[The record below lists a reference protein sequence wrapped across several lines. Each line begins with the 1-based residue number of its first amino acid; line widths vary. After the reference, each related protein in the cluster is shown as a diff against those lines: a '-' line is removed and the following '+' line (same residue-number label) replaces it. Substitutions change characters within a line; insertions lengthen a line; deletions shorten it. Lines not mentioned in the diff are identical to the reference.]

1 MTNVNQLISIIIPVF
16 NESESIGYLLDE
28 VLNVMCTNKLNFE
41 IVVVNDGSQDGTS
54 NVLDE
59 LTIKIKE
66 LSVISLRKNY
76 GQTAAMAA
84 GFDNSNGEIVITLDG
99 DLQNDPNDIPI
110 LISHINEG
118 YDLICGWR
126 YDRKDKWIN
135 RRIPSKIAN
144 KLIANVTGLKLHD
157 YGCSLKAFKKEILD
171 DIKLYGELHR
181 FLPVLANIEGAKI
194 KEIKVNHR
202 SRKYGSSKYGIDRTF
217 RVLMD
222 LLTVWF
228 MTRFLTRPMYGFGFI
243 GIISILVSLGMTSYL
258 LIVKMFGED
267 IGNRPMLMFALILGI
282 AGVQLFSFGLLS
294 ELLIRTYHESQNR
307 PIYRVRKI
315 QTKINNW
322 MLLEFS
328 NKISRNFN
336 YNWIHIF

>member
-1 MTNVNQLISIIIPVF
+1 MNNINQFISIIIPVF
-16 NESESIGYLLDE
+16 NEGESIGYLLDE
-28 VLNVMCTNKLNFE
+28 VLNVMHNNNLNCE
-41 IVVVNDGSQDGTS
+41 LIVVNDGSHDNTS
-54 NVLDE
+54 TVLDE
-59 LTIKIKE
+59 LIIKIKE

-84 GFDNSNGEIVITLDG
+84 GFDNSSGEIVITLDG
-99 DLQNDPNDIPI
+99 DLQNDPNDIPK
-110 LISHINEG
+110 LISQINEG

-126 YDRKDKWIN
+126 YVRKDKLIN

-228 MTRFLTRPMYGFGFI
+228 MTKFLTRPMYGFGFV
-243 GIISILVSLGMTSYL
+243 GIVSILISLGMTSYL
-258 LIVKMFGED
+258 FIIKILGED

-282 AGVQLFSFGLLS
+282 AGVQLFSFGLLG

-315 QTKINNW
+315 QSI
-322 MLLEFS
+322 S
-328 NKISRNFN
+328 ND
-336 YNWIHIF
+336 

>member
-1 MTNVNQLISIIIPVF
+1 MKNPNQLISIIIPVF

-28 VLNVMCTNKLNFE
+28 VLNVMQNNKFNCEL
-41 IVVVNDGSQDGTS
+41 IVVNDGSNDNTS
-54 NVLDE
+54 TVLDE

-84 GFDNSNGEIVITLDG
+84 GFDNSKGEIVITLDG
-99 DLQNDPNDIPI
+99 DLQNDPNDIPK

-126 YDRKDKWIN
+126 YERKDKLIN

-157 YGCSLKAFKKEILD
+157 YGCSLKAFKKEIVD

-222 LLTVWF
+222 LFTVWF
-228 MTRFLTRPMYGFGFI
+228 MTKFLTRPMYGFGFL
-243 GIISILVSLGMTSYL
+243 GIISILLSLGMTSYL
-258 LIVKMFGED
+258 FIIKLLGND

-282 AGVQLFSFGLLS
+282 AGVQLFSFGLLG

-315 QTKINNW
+315 QSTTND
-322 MLLEFS
+322 
-328 NKISRNFN
+328 
-336 YNWIHIF
+336 

>member
-1 MTNVNQLISIIIPVF
+1 MTNINPLISIIIPVF
-16 NESESIGYLLDE
+16 NEGESIGFLLDE
-28 VLNVMCTNKLNFE
+28 VLNVMHNNNLNCE
-41 IVVVNDGSQDGTS
+41 LIVVNDGSQDSTS
-54 NVLDE
+54 TVLDE
-59 LTIKIKE
+59 LIIKIKE
-66 LSVISLRKNY
+66 LTVISLRKNY

-84 GFDNSNGEIVITLDG
+84 GFDNCNGEIVITLDG
-99 DLQNDPNDIPI
+99 DLQNDPTDIPK
-110 LISHINEG
+110 LISNINDG
-118 YDLICGWR
+118 YDLVCGWR
-126 YDRKDKWIN
+126 YNRKDKLIN

-228 MTRFLTRPMYGFGFI
+228 MTKFLTRPMYGFGFV
-243 GIISILVSLGMTSYL
+243 GIMSILFSLFMTSYL
-258 LIVKMFGED
+258 LIIKIMGED
-267 IGNRPMLMFALILGI
+267 IGNRPMLVFALLLGI

-315 QTKINNW
+315 QGI
-322 MLLEFS
+322 S
-328 NKISRNFN
+328 NK
-336 YNWIHIF
+336 

>member
-1 MTNVNQLISIIIPVF
+1 MTNPNQLISIIIPVF

-28 VLNVMCTNKLNFE
+28 VLNVMCSNKLNFE
-41 IVVVNDGSQDGTS
+41 IVVVNDGSQDSTS

-66 LSVISLRKNY
+66 LSVISLRTNY

-84 GFDNSNGEIVITLDG
+84 GFDNSNGEVVITLDG
-99 DLQNDPNDIPI
+99 DLQNDPNDIPK

-126 YDRKDKWIN
+126 YDRKDKLIN

-181 FLPVLANIEGAKI
+181 FLPVLAKIEGAKI

-228 MTRFLTRPMYGFGFI
+228 MTKFLTRPMYGFGFV

-258 LIVKMFGED
+258 FIIKLLGND

-282 AGVQLFSFGLLS
+282 AGVQLFSFGLLG

-307 PIYRVRKI
+307 PIYRIRKI
-315 QTKINNW
+315 QST
-322 MLLEFS
+322 S
-328 NKISRNFN
+328 NE
-336 YNWIHIF
+336 

>member
-1 MTNVNQLISIIIPVF
+1 MNNITQLISIIIPVF
-16 NESESIGYLLDE
+16 NEGESIAYLLDE
-28 VLNVMCTNKLNFE
+28 VLNVMQNNKLNCE
-41 IVVVNDGSQDGTS
+41 LIVVNDGSNDNTS
-54 NVLDE
+54 TVLDE

-84 GFDNSNGEIVITLDG
+84 GFDNSKGEIVITLDG
-99 DLQNDPNDIPI
+99 DLQNDPNDIPK

-126 YDRKDKWIN
+126 YERKDKLIS

-157 YGCSLKAFKKEILD
+157 YGCSLKAFKKEIVD

-228 MTRFLTRPMYGFGFI
+228 MTKFLTRPMYGFGFF
-243 GIISILVSLGMTSYL
+243 GIVSILISFGMTSYL
-258 LIVKMFGED
+258 FIIKLLGND

-282 AGVQLFSFGLLS
+282 AGVQLFSFGLLG

-307 PIYRVRKI
+307 PIYRIRKI
-315 QTKINNW
+315 QST
-322 MLLEFS
+322 S
-328 NKISRNFN
+328 ND
-336 YNWIHIF
+336 

>member
-1 MTNVNQLISIIIPVF
+1 MTNPNQLISIIIPVF

-28 VLNVMCTNKLNFE
+28 VLNVMCSNKLNFE
-41 IVVVNDGSQDGTS
+41 IVVVNDGSQDSTS

-66 LSVISLRKNY
+66 LSVISLRTNY

-84 GFDNSNGEIVITLDG
+84 GFDNSNGEVVITLDG
-99 DLQNDPNDIPI
+99 DLQNDPNDIPK

-126 YDRKDKWIN
+126 YDRKDKLIN

-181 FLPVLANIEGAKI
+181 FLPVLAKIEGAKI

-228 MTRFLTRPMYGFGFI
+228 MTKFLTRPMYGFGFV

-258 LIVKMFGED
+258 FIIKLLGND
-267 IGNRPMLMFALILGI
+267 IGNRPLLMFALILGI
-282 AGVQLFSFGLLS
+282 AGVQLFSFGLLG

-307 PIYRVRKI
+307 PIYRIRKI
-315 QTKINNW
+315 Q
-322 MLLEFS
+322 S
-328 NKISRNFN
+328 NSNE
-336 YNWIHIF
+336 

>member
-1 MTNVNQLISIIIPVF
+1 MTNPNQLISIIIPVF

-28 VLNVMCTNKLNFE
+28 VLNVMCSNKLNFE
-41 IVVVNDGSQDGTS
+41 IVVVNDGSQDSTS

-66 LSVISLRKNY
+66 LSVISLRTNY

-84 GFDNSNGEIVITLDG
+84 GFDYSNGEVVITLDG
-99 DLQNDPNDIPI
+99 DLQNDPNDIPK
-110 LISHINEG
+110 LISHINQG

-126 YDRKDKWIN
+126 YDRKDKLIN

-171 DIKLYGELHR
+171 DIQLYGELHR
-181 FLPVLANIEGAKI
+181 FLPVLAKIEGAKI

-228 MTRFLTRPMYGFGFI
+228 MTKFLTRPMYGFGFV

-258 LIVKMFGED
+258 FIIKLLGND

-307 PIYRVRKI
+307 PIYRIRKI
-315 QTKINNW
+315 QSI
-322 MLLEFS
+322 S
-328 NKISRNFN
+328 NE
-336 YNWIHIF
+336 

>member
-1 MTNVNQLISIIIPVF
+1 MKNINQLISIIIPVF
-16 NESESIGYLLDE
+16 NESESIGYLLEE
-28 VLNVMCTNKLNFE
+28 VLHVMQDNNLTCEL
-41 IVVVNDGSQDGTS
+41 IVVNDGSHDKTS
-54 NVLDE
+54 TVLDE

-66 LSVISLRKNY
+66 LTVISLRRNY
-76 GQTAAMAA
+76 GQTAAMSA
-84 GFDNSNGEIVITLDG
+84 GFDNSKGEIVITLDG
-99 DLQNDPNDIPI
+99 DLQNDPSDIPK
-110 LISHINEG
+110 LISNINAG

-126 YDRKDKWIN
+126 FERKDKLIN

-157 YGCSLKAFKKEILD
+157 YGCSLKAFKKDILN

-194 KEIKVNHR
+194 KEVKVNHR

-228 MTRFLTRPMYGFGFI
+228 MTKFLTRPMYGFGFV
-243 GIISILVSLGMTSYL
+243 GIISILISLGMTSYL
-258 LIVKMFGED
+258 FIIKILGED
-267 IGNRPMLMFALILGI
+267 IGNRPLLMFALILGI
-282 AGVQLFSFGLLS
+282 AGVQLFSFGLLG
-294 ELLIRTYHESQNR
+294 ELLMRTYHESQNR

-315 QTKINNW
+315 QST
-322 MLLEFS
+322 S
-328 NKISRNFN
+328 ND
-336 YNWIHIF
+336 

>member
-1 MTNVNQLISIIIPVF
+1 MTNPNQLISIIIPVF

-28 VLNVMCTNKLNFE
+28 VLNVMCSNKLNFE
-41 IVVVNDGSQDGTS
+41 ILVVNDGSQDSTS

-66 LSVISLRKNY
+66 LSVISLRTNY

-99 DLQNDPNDIPI
+99 DLQNDPNDIPK

-126 YDRKDKWIN
+126 YDRKDKLIN

-181 FLPVLANIEGAKI
+181 FLPVLAKIEGAKI

-228 MTRFLTRPMYGFGFI
+228 MTKFLTRPMYGFGFV

-258 LIVKMFGED
+258 FIIKLLGND
-267 IGNRPMLMFALILGI
+267 IGNRPLLMFALILGI

-307 PIYRVRKI
+307 PIYRIRKI
-315 QTKINNW
+315 QSI
-322 MLLEFS
+322 S
-328 NKISRNFN
+328 NE
-336 YNWIHIF
+336 

>member
-1 MTNVNQLISIIIPVF
+1 MTNPNQLISIIIPVF

-28 VLNVMCTNKLNFE
+28 VLNVMCSNKLNFE
-41 IVVVNDGSQDGTS
+41 IVVVNDGSQDSTS

-66 LSVISLRKNY
+66 LSVISLRTNY

-84 GFDNSNGEIVITLDG
+84 GFDNSNGEVVITLDG
-99 DLQNDPNDIPI
+99 DLQNDPNDIPK

-126 YDRKDKWIN
+126 YDRKDKLIN

-181 FLPVLANIEGAKI
+181 FLPVLAKIEGAKI

-228 MTRFLTRPMYGFGFI
+228 MTKFLTRPMYGFGFV

-258 LIVKMFGED
+258 FIIKLLGND

-282 AGVQLFSFGLLS
+282 AGVQLFSFGLLG

-315 QTKINNW
+315 QTKINN
-322 MLLEFS
+322 
-328 NKISRNFN
+328 
-336 YNWIHIF
+336 

>member
-1 MTNVNQLISIIIPVF
+1 MKNINQLISIIIPVF

-28 VLNVMCTNKLNFE
+28 VVNVMRTNKINFE
-41 IVVVNDGSQDGTS
+41 IVVVNDGSQDSTS
-54 NVLDE
+54 NVLDK
-59 LTIKIKE
+59 LTIKIQE
-66 LSVISLRKNY
+66 LTVISLRKNY
-76 GQTAAMAA
+76 GQTAAMSA

-126 YDRKDKWIN
+126 YDRKDKLIN

-228 MTRFLTRPMYGFGFI
+228 MTKFLTRPMYGFGFV

-258 LIVKMFGED
+258 ILVKMFGED

-315 QTKINNW
+315 QTKINN
-322 MLLEFS
+322 
-328 NKISRNFN
+328 
-336 YNWIHIF
+336 

>member
-1 MTNVNQLISIIIPVF
+1 MYS
-16 NESESIGYLLDE
+16 
-28 VLNVMCTNKLNFE
+28 NKLNFE
-41 IVVVNDGSQDGTS
+41 IVVVNDGSQDTTS

-66 LSVISLRKNY
+66 LSVISLRTNY

-84 GFDNSNGEIVITLDG
+84 GFDNSNGEVVITLDG
-99 DLQNDPNDIPI
+99 DLQNDPTDIPK

-126 YDRKDKWIN
+126 YDRKDKLIN

-157 YGCSLKAFKKEILD
+157 YGCSLKAFKKDILD

-181 FLPVLANIEGAKI
+181 FLPVLAKIEGAKI

-228 MTRFLTRPMYGFGFI
+228 MTKFLTRPMYGFGFV

-258 LIVKMFGED
+258 FIIKILGED

-307 PIYRVRKI
+307 PIYRIRKI
-315 QTKINNW
+315 QTKMNN
-322 MLLEFS
+322 
-328 NKISRNFN
+328 
-336 YNWIHIF
+336 

>member
-1 MTNVNQLISIIIPVF
+1 MTDVNQLISIIIPVF

-28 VLNVMCTNKLNFE
+28 VLNVMQNNKLNCE
-41 IVVVNDGSQDGTS
+41 LIVVNDGSNDNTS
-54 NVLDE
+54 TVLDE

-76 GQTAAMAA
+76 GQTAAMSA
-84 GFDNSNGEIVITLDG
+84 GFDNSKGEIVITLDG
-99 DLQNDPNDIPI
+99 DLQNDPNDIPK

-126 YDRKDKWIN
+126 YERKDKLIN

-157 YGCSLKAFKKEILD
+157 YGCSLKAFKKEIVE

-228 MTRFLTRPMYGFGFI
+228 MTKFLTRPMYGFGFL
-243 GIISILVSLGMTSYL
+243 GIISILLSLGMTSYL
-258 LIVKMFGED
+258 FIIKLLGND

-282 AGVQLFSFGLLS
+282 AGVQLFSFGLLG

-315 QTKINNW
+315 QSTPND
-322 MLLEFS
+322 
-328 NKISRNFN
+328 
-336 YNWIHIF
+336 

>member
-1 MTNVNQLISIIIPVF
+1 MKNPNQLISIIIPVF

-28 VLNVMCTNKLNFE
+28 VLCVMNSNKLLFE
-41 IVVVNDGSQDGTS
+41 IVVVNDGSQDNTS

-59 LTIKIKE
+59 LTNKIKE
-66 LSVISLRKNY
+66 LSVISLRTNY

-84 GFDNSNGEIVITLDG
+84 GFDNSNGEILITLDG
-99 DLQNDPNDIPI
+99 DLQNDPNDIPK

-126 YDRKDKWIN
+126 YDRKDKLIN

-157 YGCSLKAFKKEILD
+157 YGCSLKAFKKEIVN

-181 FLPVLANIEGAKI
+181 FLPVLAKIEGAKI

-202 SRKYGSSKYGIDRTF
+202 SRQYGFSKYGIDRTF

-228 MTRFLTRPMYGFGFI
+228 MTKFLTRPMYGFGFV
-243 GIISILVSLGMTSYL
+243 GIISILISLGMTSYL
-258 LIVKMFGED
+258 FILKLLGND
-267 IGNRPMLMFALILGI
+267 IGNRPLLMFALILGI
-282 AGVQLFSFGLLS
+282 TGVQLFSFGLLS

-307 PIYRVRKI
+307 PIYRIRKI
-315 QTKINNW
+315 H
-322 MLLEFS
+322 S
-328 NKISRNFN
+328 ISKE
-336 YNWIHIF
+336 

>member
-1 MTNVNQLISIIIPVF
+1 MTNPNQLISIIIPVF

-28 VLNVMCTNKLNFE
+28 VLNVMQNNKLNCE
-41 IVVVNDGSQDGTS
+41 LIVVNDGSNDNTS
-54 NVLDE
+54 TVLNE
-59 LTIKIKE
+59 LTKKIKE

-84 GFDNSNGEIVITLDG
+84 GFDNSKGEIVITLDG
-99 DLQNDPNDIPI
+99 DLQNDPNDIPK

-126 YDRKDKWIN
+126 YERKDKLIN

-157 YGCSLKAFKKEILD
+157 YGCSLKAFKKEIVD

-228 MTRFLTRPMYGFGFI
+228 MTKFLTRPMYGFGFF
-243 GIISILVSLGMTSYL
+243 GIVSILISFGMTSYL
-258 LIVKMFGED
+258 FIIKLIGND

-282 AGVQLFSFGLLS
+282 AGVQLFSFGLLG

-307 PIYRVRKI
+307 PIYRIRKI
-315 QTKINNW
+315 QTKINN
-322 MLLEFS
+322 
-328 NKISRNFN
+328 
-336 YNWIHIF
+336 

>member
-1 MTNVNQLISIIIPVF
+1 MTNPNQLISIIIPVF

-28 VLNVMCTNKLNFE
+28 VLNVMCSNKLNFE
-41 IVVVNDGSQDGTS
+41 IVVVNDGSQDSTS

-66 LSVISLRKNY
+66 LSVISLRTNY

-84 GFDNSNGEIVITLDG
+84 GFDNSNGEVVITLDG
-99 DLQNDPNDIPI
+99 DLQNDPTDIPK

-126 YDRKDKWIN
+126 YDRKDKLIN

-181 FLPVLANIEGAKI
+181 FLPVLAKIEGAKI

-228 MTRFLTRPMYGFGFI
+228 MTKFLTRPMYGFGFV

-258 LIVKMFGED
+258 FIIKLLGND
-267 IGNRPMLMFALILGI
+267 IGNRPLLMFALILGI
-282 AGVQLFSFGLLS
+282 AGVQLFSFGLLG

-307 PIYRVRKI
+307 PIYRIRKI
-315 QTKINNW
+315 QSI
-322 MLLEFS
+322 S
-328 NKISRNFN
+328 NE
-336 YNWIHIF
+336 

>member
-1 MTNVNQLISIIIPVF
+1 MTNPNQLISIIIPVF

-28 VLNVMCTNKLNFE
+28 VLNVMCSNKLNFE
-41 IVVVNDGSQDGTS
+41 IVVVNDGSQDTTS

-59 LTIKIKE
+59 LTTKIKE
-66 LSVISLRKNY
+66 LSVITLRTNY

-84 GFDNSNGEIVITLDG
+84 GFEHSNGEVVITLDG
-99 DLQNDPNDIPI
+99 DLQNDPNDIPK

-126 YDRKDKWIN
+126 YDRKDKLIN

-181 FLPVLANIEGAKI
+181 FLPVLAKIEGAKI

-228 MTRFLTRPMYGFGFI
+228 MTKFLTRPMYGFGFV

-258 LIVKMFGED
+258 FIIKILGED

-294 ELLIRTYHESQNR
+294 ELLIRTYHESQDR
-307 PIYRVRKI
+307 PIYRIRKI
-315 QTKINNW
+315 QTKVNN
-322 MLLEFS
+322 
-328 NKISRNFN
+328 
-336 YNWIHIF
+336 

>member
-1 MTNVNQLISIIIPVF
+1 MTNPNQLISIIIPVF
-16 NESESIGYLLDE
+16 NECESIGYLLDE
-28 VLNVMCTNKLNFE
+28 VLNVMCSNKLNFE
-41 IVVVNDGSQDGTS
+41 IVVVNDGSQDSTS
-54 NVLDE
+54 NVLDK

-66 LSVISLRKNY
+66 LSVISLRTNY

-84 GFDNSNGEIVITLDG
+84 GFDNSNGEVVITLDG
-99 DLQNDPNDIPI
+99 DLQNDPNDIPK

-126 YDRKDKWIN
+126 YDRKDKLIN

-181 FLPVLANIEGAKI
+181 FLPVLAKIEGAKI

-202 SRKYGSSKYGIDRTF
+202 SRRYGSSKYGIDRTF

-228 MTRFLTRPMYGFGFI
+228 MTKFLTRPMYGFGFI

-267 IGNRPMLMFALILGI
+267 IGNRPMLMFALIFGI

-294 ELLIRTYHESQNR
+294 ELLIRTYHESQKR
-307 PIYRVRKI
+307 PIYRVRRI
-315 QTKINNW
+315 QNKINN
-322 MLLEFS
+322 
-328 NKISRNFN
+328 
-336 YNWIHIF
+336 